1 LSTPKNTVA
10 LALVIAAVSVAHA
23 GCSKSGA
30 PSGKVEGEASAP
42 VGRRTTRGELAVRNL
57 DDRINTL
64 EARVAG
70 KSDLQTRTRLCDLL
84 LTRVQFLG
92 TFADFARVDDI
103 ARAALRDFPEQGGAH
118 LLHARALSAVHLF
131 SEAEGALARAAALG
145 AEVAPALASV
155 HIAQGRELPAAL
167 ALAEKRARAAPT
179 LESLAL
185 WANAEAALGQ
195 FERADERYRA
205 ALDSYKDVLPFPLA
219 YVHFQRGVMWAE
231 MANDPARALPSY
243 VEAVAHLPQYV
254 VANVHLAE
262 LEAVSGKRSQAID
275 RLRRVMVNTSDP
287 EPTALLGELL
297 AQSNP
302 REPAA
307 EALITRARSSYVE
320 LLSRQPTAFLDHAAE
335 FFMGP
340 GAEPARALELAREN
354 LRLRETPRAYTLAI
368 EAARAADPALV
379 CSLVKQAR
387 PLSPRSHNLR
397 AALDAE
403 ASRCSQDP

>member
-10 LALVIAAVSVAHA
+10 LALVIAAVCLADA
-23 GCSKSGA
+23 GCSKERA
-30 PSGKVEGEASAP
+30 PSAKVEAEASAA
-42 VGRRTTRGELAVRNL
+42 VRTTRGELAVRNL

-64 EARVAG
+64 EGRMSG
-70 KSDLQTRTRLCDLL
+70 KVDLPARTRLCDLL

-92 TFADFARVDDI
+92 TFADFARVSEI
-103 ARAALRDFPEQGGAH
+103 AQAASRDFPEQGGAH
-118 LLHARALSAVHLF
+118 LLQARALSAVHLF
-131 SEAEGALARAAALG
+131 SEAEAALARAAALG
-145 AEVAPALASV
+145 ADVAPALASV

-167 ALAEKRARAAPT
+167 ALAEQRATATPT

-185 WANAEAALGQ
+185 WAGAEAALGE
-195 FERADERYRA
+195 FERADEHYHA
-205 ALDSYKDVLPFPLA
+205 ALDSYKDVLPFPVA

-243 VEAVAHLPQYV
+243 VEAVAHLPEYV

-262 LEAVSGKRSQAID
+262 LEATSGKKSQAID
-275 RLRRVMVNTSDP
+275 RLRRVMARTSDP

-297 AQSNP
+297 MQSNP
-302 REPAA
+302 AEPGA
-307 EALITRARSSYVE
+307 EALIARARSSYAE
-320 LLSRQPTAFLDHAAE
+320 LLSRHPAAFLDHAAE

-368 EAARAADPALV
+368 EAARAADPELA
-379 CSLVKQAR
+379 CSLVQKAR

-403 ASRCSQDP
+403 ASHCNQAR